1 LITIAV
7 LVCLVVITMIGAGL
21 LRLVGSQRVMIRG
34 EEHALQSEWLAE
46 SGIERAV
53 ARLAGDP
60 EYRGETWT
68 IPADAL
74 GGPLP
79 GLVSIKV
86 GPLNDG
92 RDRRLV
98 TVQADFPGDPERRV
112 RTSKQAIVDLGSLRT
127 EAIP

>member
-21 LRLVGSQRVMIRG
+21 LRLVSSQRVMIRG
-34 EEHALQSEWLAE
+34 EERGMQSEWLAE

-53 ARLAGDP
+53 ARLASDP
-60 EYRGETWT
+60 EYRGETWS

-74 GGPLP
+74 GGPSP
-79 GLVSIKV
+79 GVVSIKV
-86 GPLNDG
+86 GPL
-92 RDRRLV
+92 RDERVRRLV
-98 TVQADFPGDPERRV
+98 TVQADYPSDPEQRV
-112 RTSKQAIVDLGSLRT
+112 RTTKQTVVNLGSIRT